1 MKEFIE
7 YIAKQL
13 VDHPDKVI
21 VEETTPDENT
31 IELTL
36 KVDKTDIG
44 KVIGKQGNTVNAM
57 RALLSAVAGK
67 EHHRVILKIFD
78 PDEKDAKRR

>member
-7 YIAKQL
+7 YIVKQL

-57 RALLSAVAGK
+57 RALLIAVGGN
-67 EHHRVILKIFD
+67 EHHRVVLKIFD
-78 PDEKDAKRR
+78 PDEKDAK

>member
-13 VDHPDKVI
+13 VDTPDKVI

-31 IELTL
+31 IELML

-57 RALLSAVAGK
+57 RALLNAVGGK
-67 EHHRVILKIFD
+67 EHHRVVLKIFD
-78 PDEKDAKRR
+78 PDEKDAK

>member
-13 VDHPDKVI
+13 VDKPDKVI
-21 VEETTPDENT
+21 VEESTPDENT

-44 KVIGKQGNTVNAM
+44 KVIGKHGNNVNAM
-57 RALLSAVAGK
+57 RALLNAVGGK
-67 EHHRVILKIFD
+67 ERHRITLKIFD
-78 PDEKDAKRR
+78 SF

>member
-13 VDHPDKVI
+13 VDHPDKVV

-31 IELTL
+31 IDLTL

-57 RALLSAVAGK
+57 RALLIAVGGK
-67 EHHRVILKIFD
+67 EHHRVVLKIFD
-78 PDEKDAKRR
+78 PDEKDAKWR

>member
-21 VEETTPDENT
+21 VEETTPNENT

-44 KVIGKQGNTVNAM
+44 KVIGKKGNTVNAM
-57 RALLSAVAGK
+57 RALLTAVGGK
-67 EHHRVILKIFD
+67 VHHRVTLKIFD
-78 PDEKDAKRR
+78 AADRGRK

>member
-36 KVDKTDIG
+36 KVDKTDMG
-44 KVIGKQGNTVNAM
+44 KVIRKQGNTVNAM
-57 RALLSAVAGK
+57 RLY
-67 EHHRVILKIFD
+67 
-78 PDEKDAKRR
+78 

>member
-7 YIAKQL
+7 YIVKQL

-57 RALLSAVAGK
+57 RALLIAVGGK
-67 EHHRVILKIFD
+67 EHHRVVLKIFD
-78 PDEKDAKRR
+78 PDEKDAK